1 MGRFGRKSAV
11 PESSSG
17 SDLDASE
24 DSESESIDEKI
35 VSKQMNEHKERHPSL
50 EDFLNKKPTIYQ
62 RIDRN
67 DGEARVDQTFE
78 MLYDALQVNY
88 FIDCKL
94 QSVILGLFYILA
106 S

>member
-1 MGRFGRKSAV
+1 MGRFGRKRAV
-11 PESSSG
+11 PESSSA
-17 SDLDASE
+17 SDLDSSE
-24 DSESESIDEKI
+24 DSDSESIDEKI
-35 VSKQMNEHKERHPSL
+35 VSKQMNQHKERHPSL
-50 EDFLNKKPTIYQ
+50 EDFLNKKPIIYQ

-88 FIDCKL
+88 STDCNL
-94 QSVILGLFYILA
+94 QCVISGLFYILA